1 MTQLEWMK
9 LSQSQIQK
17 ANLVQQRRGKQKQ
30 LILPVINQNQPKTM
44 SLA

>member
-1 MTQLEWMK
+1 MK

-17 ANLVQQRRGKQKQ
+17 ANLVQHRRGKQKQ
-30 LILPVINQNQPKTM
+30 LILPVISQNHLKTL